1 MNARTMT
8 REPPLAILAELTHRC
23 PLRCVYCS
31 NPLALDPA
39 SGEMET
45 ESWLSVIDQAADMGV
60 LQIHFS
66 GGEPT
71 ARKDLDTLV
80 ARADGA
86 GLYVNLITSGV
97 LLTDERIATL
107 AEAGLAHVQLGFQ
120 DSEAGPGEWISG
132 YAGGHAKKLEAARM
146 IRDAGLALTVNVV
159 VHRHN
164 AVRVPQIIQMAVDLG
179 AHRVEI
185 ANVQY
190 YGWGL
195 RNRAVLMPDRAQTE
209 RMTEVVE
216 EARERLKGVIV
227 IDYVTPDYY
236 ARYPKSC
243 MGGWARRFMNLTPAG
258 KVLPCHAAESIPG
271 LKFDSVRNRPLADI
285 WENGQAFRKYRATDW
300 LPESCRSCERREI
313 DWGGCRCQ
321 AMALTGDAANMDPV
335 CMHSSFNDKVQALAE
350 HDAVPAGQEPVYRTL
365 QGASKET
372 V

>member
-1 MNARTMT
+1 MT
-8 REPPLAILAELTHRC
+8 PDSTNREPPLAILAELTHRC

-39 SGEMET
+39 SGEMDT
-45 ESWLSVIDQAADMGV
+45 ESWLSVIDQAAEMGV

-71 ARKDLDTLV
+71 ARKDLETLV

-86 GLYVNLITSGV
+86 GIYVNLITSGV
-97 LLTDERIATL
+97 LLTDEKTVAL

-132 YAGGHAKKLEAARM
+132 YEGGHAKKLEAARM

-164 AVRVPQIIQMAVDLG
+164 AVRVPEIIQMAVDLG

-195 RNRAVLMPDRAQTE
+195 RNRAALMPDRTQIE
-209 RMTEVVE
+209 KMTEIVE

-243 MGGWARRFMNLTPAG
+243 MGGWARRFLNLTPAG

-271 LKFDSVRNRPLADI
+271 LNFDSVRDRPLRDI
-285 WENGQAFRKYRATDW
+285 WESGEAFMRYRAPDW
-300 LPESCRSCERREI
+300 LPEGCRSCERREI

-335 CMHSSFNDKVQALAE
+335 CIHSPFKDEIREAAEAEAGAAADGIVYRSFNNA
-350 HDAVPAGQEPVYRTL
+350 
-365 QGASKET
+365 
-372 V
+372 